1 MIESPLLAGK
11 IKDYEKLKY
20 PLIAT
25 PKLDGIRCLIVDG
38 KAVSRNF
45 KPIPNVYIREIISN
59 PELTGLDGELVLA
72 GGKPFNE
79 VSSAVMSFDGEPDF
93 EYHVFDYVS
102 GDLNASYE
110 DRLVN
115 LRKLVETHGEK
126 YKLVFVET
134 TVLQNKEELD
144 VYEEKCVELGYEGV
158 MIRDPQ
164 GTYHTKK
171 WQKGSKDNRSSEKE
185 GILLKIKR
193 FEDSEAEIIGFEEMM
208 SNQNEK
214 NTLNELGNMVR
225 SSKKEGMVPKGT
237 LGKVWVRDIKTGQEF
252 KVGSGFNNE
261 QRDLVWSNQSFYLG
275 KILKYKYQPFGV
287 KELPRCPIF
296 LGFRHVNDM

>member
-11 IKDYEKLKY
+11 IKNYEKLKY

-25 PKLDGIRCLIVDG
+25 PKLDGIRCLILDG

-45 KPIPNVYIREIISN
+45 KPIPNVYIREILSN
-59 PELTGLDGELVLA
+59 SVLNGLDGELVLR
-72 GGKPFNE
+72 GNRPFNE
-79 VSSAVMSFDGEPDF
+79 ISSAVMSFDGEPDF
-93 EYHVFDYVS
+93 EYHVFDYVTTS
-102 GDLNASYE
+102 LDEKYQ
-110 DRLVN
+110 DRLDN
-115 LRKLVETHGEK
+115 LLCFLENLKHNR
-126 YKLVFVET
+126 LVFVT
-134 TVLQNKEELD
+134 TEILNNKEELD
-144 VYEEKCVELGYEGV
+144 AYEEKHVELGYEGV
-158 MIRDPQ
+158 MIRSPE
-164 GTYHTKK
+164 GRYKC
-171 WQKGSKDNRSSEKE
+171 GRSSEKE

-214 NTLNELGNMVR
+214 NNLNELGDLVR

-237 LGKVWVRDIKTGQEF
+237 LGKVWVRDLKTGQEF

-287 KELPRCPIF
+287 KDLPRCPIF